1 MRIIA
6 GIIILS
12 LLFYLLLQWDFFR
25 GLLIFSIG
33 IFLGLLALFALF
45 VLLPVAILL
54 IIHWMAK

>member
-1 MRIIA
+1 MRIIT

-54 IIHWMAK
+54 IIHWMTK